1 MSAIFPTKPPS
12 AQIHLLPKNSHFI
25 SYNVDDS
32 LNISAWMKDEFLT
45 IDQCNKLSNDEY
57 YEEHCDN
64 CNRSKYNFLNEYTD
78 KDGEVDWDRI
88 EGGEDNFCNVYDD
101 GYHGQYCI
109 YGYDKE
115 EINNF
120 TVAPMVFTISLSLT
134 NFKTLND
141 RDRAF
146 LQAAIL
152 ENNHIYTTN
161 RYMAS
166 NVHGDEDS
174 PSHICWG
181 DNSQP
186 QDLRSIVF
194 DYSNTPFNDDLV
206 TLDAFEDNC
215 HRLRRKMK
223 EDEFLNRSKDTFLCL
238 GQDADALL
246 IVSAEDNIPTF
257 FTLLS
262 AGFKSLSKAPHIML
276 IPLKQTEIVKDGLNY
291 NGYQT
296 PTDAVNRNWFVTM
309 NGLLVGQI

>member
-1 MSAIFPTKPPS
+1 MSAIFPTEPPS

-25 SYNVDDS
+25 SYNVDDN
-32 LNISAWMKDEFLT
+32 LNVSAWMKDEFLT
-45 IDQCNKLSNDEY
+45 IDQSNKLSNDEY
-57 YEEHCDN
+57 YKEHCDN
-64 CNRSKYNFLNEYTD
+64 CARSTSYFL
-78 KDGEVDWDRI
+78 KDYRDEDGDVDWDRI
-88 EGGEDNFCNVYDD
+88 EGGEDNFCDVYDE

-109 YGYDKE
+109 YGYNKE
-115 EINNF
+115 EINYF

-134 NFKTLND
+134 TFKTLND

-152 ENNHIYTTN
+152 ENKHIYTTN

-166 NVHGDEDS
+166 NVHGNEDS
-174 PSHICWG
+174 LSYICWG
-181 DNSQP
+181 KNSQP

-194 DYSNTPFNDDLV
+194 DYSNTPFNNDLV
-206 TLDAFEDNC
+206 TLDAFEENC
-215 HRLRRKMK
+215 YILRQKIK
-223 EDEFLNRSKDTFLCL
+223 EDEFHHRSKDTFLCL
-238 GQDADALL
+238 GEDADALL

-276 IPLKQTEIVKDGLNY
+276 IPLKQTEIVKGGLNY
-291 NGYQT
+291 SGYQT
-296 PTDAVNRNWFVTM
+296 TADAVNRNWFVTM

>member
-1 MSAIFPTKPPS
+1 MSAIFPTEPPS

-25 SYNVDDS
+25 SYNLDDN
-32 LNISAWMKDEFLT
+32 LNISAWMHDEFIT
-45 IDQCNKLSNDEY
+45 IDQSNKLSNDTF
-57 YEEHCDN
+57 YEMYCNN
-64 CNRSKYNFLNEYTD
+64 CVRAKYGFLKDYTD
-78 KDGEVDWDRI
+78 EEGEVDWDRI
-88 EGGEDNFCNVYDD
+88 DGGIDKFCNVYDE
-101 GYHGQYCI
+101 GYYGQYCI
-109 YGYDKE
+109 YGYNKE
-115 EINNF
+115 KIDNF
-120 TVAPMVFTISLSLT
+120 TVAPMVFTISLSST
-134 NFKTLND
+134 TFKTLDN

-146 LQAAIL
+146 LQAATL
-152 ENNHIYTTN
+152 ENKHIYTTD

-166 NVHGDEDS
+166 NVHGSEES
-174 PSHICWG
+174 PNHICWG
-181 DNSQP
+181 ENSQP

-215 HRLRRKMK
+215 HILRQKIK
-223 EDEFLNRSKDTFLCL
+223 EDEFHHRSKDTFLCL

-276 IPLKQTEIVKDGLNY
+276 IPLKQTEIVKGGLNY
-291 NGYQT
+291 SGYQT
-296 PTDAVNRNWFVTM
+296 TEDAVNRNWFVTM